1 MNNWTKLTIEEK
13 LTILSNVAES
23 KGIVD
28 NAVEKDYWVSMVL
41 RAIFTLPYATAFV
54 FKGGTSLSKG
64 CFHRMLL
71 LLFRMLFPYSII

>member
-28 NAVEKDYWVSMVL
+28 NAVEKDYWVSMV
-41 RAIFTLPYATAFV
+41 F
-54 FKGGTSLSKG
+54 SL
-64 CFHRMLL
+64 CHTLL
-71 LLFRMLFPYSII
+71 LLYSKAERV